1 MGIFDKLKKK
11 NKSRKNNDRDQRV
24 QKSLEERYGINS
36 DVIRN
41 NPLYQDEHT
50 QEDEGVEQ
58 YNPLYIAEEPEEVN
72 ASEEAPLTPK
82 ENLLKNIGGMPT
94 RESIIDMAGGL
105 KLEKLGKH
113 KHFDA
118 ALKALDE
125 YQEIMKA
132 PQTTKVNEAKV
143 RRNLSGITR
152 FSGVDTHA
160 EAVAAAYE
168 KMVEFAYQ
176 ADQAVKESDGFFA
189 GRSSNVRKLT
199 PVFSN
204 LLVQAYGLLPKL
216 IHLESAVAPYIIAT
230 GREEYTFSDILSHQ
244 VTAGRSGGFAMSG
257 LESDNGAVI
266 LNPEETARAV
276 ESVRSGID
284 PGALQ
289 SLKRDQTVK
298 ARMGM
303 TIPELPDK
311 VLENGK
317 KGGYGQDV
325 KAFVDK
331 YIAELRVL
339 MTALDDAAESYEFSS
354 EVEREGVHDQ
364 QAEHFRMSRMLY
376 QVIRNRD
383 TLERGILRGFENPD
397 VKNMPGYQEIE
408 GLKKLGGKTLLDA
421 SAMLNQQAQDE
432 STYAGLTDERG
443 NQLRAKGDYI
453 VGGGQASISILDF
466 KNQRVLRAPKKDT
479 GEYLS
484 EREQQTA
491 LNGIR
496 DEATGKV
503 AQFLGFNVAAQA
515 RAVGFKARDEEGNN
529 EKAVFGGSIMDM
541 AKGTE
546 AKNVNLMMRAG
557 DEEKLAG
564 DRRGKKSQNLDIMK
578 QGRLIGDIMKM
589 NVLDY
594 IIKHNDRNEG
604 NFLINLDAD
613 ERESMVT
620 AIDNDMVLGYD
631 NGGVGT
637 FGGRRSADALNSIN
651 DRLAGDFGIKVSAAF
666 PMMTQEVKDALQNLD
681 LDALNQM
688 LMPYADRI
696 TRITAVHRAAE
707 LVDWAK
713 KVPTC
718 DLTTQEGT
726 EEFVKAAARATMTE
740 WVRQLSL
747 TKTGDALRT
756 VPNTVI
762 RMILFAYGTN
772 GDSSWGNAQS
782 VIEAMKVLGLSKA
795 EAEEIFLNH
804 LSASKNGDEK
814 ITMEQLRKSEFGTAL
829 ENYDQ

>member
-1 MGIFDKLKKK
+1 MAGSIFSKFKKK
-11 NKSRKNNDRDQRV
+11 FKGKSSGGKDQGV
-24 QKSLEERYGINS
+24 KESLEERYGINA
-36 DVIRN
+36 DMMIWN
-41 NPLYQDEHT
+41 NPLYQDKNA

-58 YNPLYIAEEPEEVN
+58 YNPLFLAEETGEVN
-72 ASEEAPLTPK
+72 APEEAPLTPK

-94 RESIIDMAGGL
+94 RESIIVMAGGL
-105 KLEKLGKH
+105 KMKKIWKH
-113 KHFDA
+113 QHFDK

-132 PQTTKVNEAKV
+132 PQTTKVNEAKM
-143 RRNLSGITR
+143 RRNLSGYQNY
-152 FSGVDTHA
+152 SGVDIHA
-160 EAVAAAYE
+160 ETVAAAYN
-168 KMVEFAYQ
+168 KMVEFTYQ
-176 ADQAVKESDGFFA
+176 ADQAVKELDVA

-266 LNPEETARAV
+266 LNPEETAKAV

-284 PGALQ
+284 PNALKR
-289 SLKRDQTVK
+289 LKRDQTVK

-303 TIPELPDK
+303 KIPELPDK

-317 KGGYGQDV
+317 KSGYGQDV
-325 KAFVDK
+325 KAFVNE
-331 YIAELRVL
+331 YLAELRVL

-354 EVEREGVHDQ
+354 AVEREGVHNQ

-376 QVIRNRD
+376 QVIQNRD
-383 TLERGILRGFENPD
+383 TLEKGILRGFENPD
-397 VKNMPGYQEIE
+397 VKNMPGYQEVE
-408 GLKKLGGKTLLDA
+408 GLKKLGGQTLLDA

-432 STYAGLTDERG
+432 SMYEGLTDESG
-443 NQLRAKGDYI
+443 NQLRAGEDYI
-453 VGGGQASISILDF
+453 VGGGVNSISILDF
-466 KNQRVLRAPKKDT
+466 KNQRVLRAPKNYDS
-479 GEYLS
+479 YLS
-484 EREQQTA
+484 KREQQTA

-515 RAVGFKARDEEGNN
+515 RAVGFKARDKEGNN
-529 EKAVFGGSIMDM
+529 ETAVFGGSIMDM
-541 AKGTE
+541 AKGSE
-546 AKNVNLMMRAG
+546 AKYINLMMKAG
-557 DEEKLAG
+557 EEEKLHES
-564 DRRGKKSQNLDIMK
+564 RRGEKYQNLDIMK
-578 QGRLIGDIMKM
+578 QGRMIGDIMKM

-594 IIKHNDRNEG
+594 IIKHNDRNAG

-620 AIDNDMVLGYD
+620 AIDNDMALGCD
-631 NGGVGT
+631 AAATGA
-637 FGGRRSADALNSIN
+637 FGENESQEALNSIN
-651 DRLAGDFGIKVSAAF
+651 DRLAGDFGIKLSAAF
-666 PMMTQEVKDALQNLD
+666 PMMTQEVKDTLRNLD
-681 LDALNQM
+681 LGALNQM

-707 LVDWAK
+707 LMEWAN

-726 EEFVKAAARATMTE
+726 EEFVKAASRATMTE

-747 TKTGDALRT
+747 GCFRFLYELKT

-762 RMILFAYGTN
+762 RWILDSYGK
-772 GDSSWGNAQS
+772 DGNEQG
-782 VIEAMKVLGLSKA
+782 VVEAMKVLGLSKA

-804 LSASKNGDEK
+804 LSASENGDEK
-814 ITMEQLRKSEFGTAL
+814 ITMEQLRNSAFGTAL